1 MNEKDGDD
9 FVTCLICQKL
19 MKRVTNSHLKRH
31 SLDFTIYKAKFPL
44 AQLSSLKSRKKYSLS
59 MTGRKLSTELRQKLS
74 KIHKGKIIP
83 SEVRL
88 KISQTQKGRKL
99 SKETIEKRKLFYK
112 TYGHPS
118 KGRIL
123 SEETKKKI
131 SEAGKGRSPPNK
143 GKPVPEEVKKKIR
156 EKLKGRPL
164 SFETRQKMK
173 AARQNISLETRLK
186 ISRALKGKQK
196 IRRNLEKKV
205 AKPNKFE
212 ARCISLFEENNI
224 PLKFVGDYRAGFFIE
239 GKIPDFVATN
249 NKKLL
254 IEVFCDYYKIK
265 QYGSV
270 ENYKNKRESLFS
282 KYGWK
287 TLFFS
292 DNDIKLKTKECLDII
307 KKELN

>member
-1 MNEKDGDD
+1 MIEKEGID
-9 FVTCLICQKL
+9 FVICLICQKL

-31 SLDFTIYKAKFPL
+31 SLDFIKYKVKFPL
-44 AQLSSLKSRKKYSLS
+44 AQLSSLKSREKYSLS
-59 MTGRKLSTELRQKLS
+59 MTGKKLSEETKK
-74 KIHKGKIIP
+74 KISLKHKGKTIP
-83 SEVRL
+83 KEMRL
-88 KISQTQKGRKL
+88 RISKKQKGRKL
-99 SKETIEKRKLFYK
+99 SRETIEKRKLFYK
-112 TYGHPS
+112 IHGHPS
-118 KGRIL
+118 KGRKH
-123 SEETKKKI
+123 SEKTKMLL

-143 GKPVPEEVKKKIR
+143 GKPVPEEVKKKIS
-156 EKLKGRPL
+156 EKLKGRHL

-173 AARQNISLETRLK
+173 VAKHNISLETRLK
-186 ISRALKGKQK
+186 ISQALKGKPK
-196 IRRNLEKKV
+196 IRRNLEKKL

-212 ARCISLFEENNI
+212 ARCMSLFEANNM

-270 ENYKNKRESLFS
+270 ENYKNKREFLFS

-292 DNDIKLKTKECLDII
+292 DKDIKLKTKECLDII